1 MFETWG
7 EAIDGFFRRHPGL
20 MLGATILLAVIT
32 TLIVIYNTKDTAIV
46 YRAF

>member
-1 MFETWG
+1 
-7 EAIDGFFRRHPGL
+7 
-20 MLGATILLAVIT
+20 MLGTTIIVAILT